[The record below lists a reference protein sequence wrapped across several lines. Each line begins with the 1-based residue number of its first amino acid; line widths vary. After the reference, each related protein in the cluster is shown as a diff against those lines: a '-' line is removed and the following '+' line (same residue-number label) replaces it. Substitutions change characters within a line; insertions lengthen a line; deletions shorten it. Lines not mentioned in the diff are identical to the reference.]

1 MYAQSTRSENMYTKA
16 RYSDMTSPNFRLSI
30 GCLCLLVFT
39 AFMISGCS
47 FGNTVMVSKGQAGGF
62 QQVLSGSADY
72 CKWTATDGVTM
83 SPAAQEA
90 FIKYC
95 QDVE

>member
-1 MYAQSTRSENMYTKA
+1 MKSLRFFYNAFCVVILCGFLLAAY
-16 RYSDMTSPNFRLSI
+16 
-30 GCLCLLVFT
+30 GCEL
-39 AFMISGCS
+39 GQ
-47 FGNTVMVSKGQAGGF
+47 TVMVSKGQAGGF

>member
-1 MYAQSTRSENMYTKA
+1 
-16 RYSDMTSPNFRLSI
+16 MTSPSFKLSI

-47 FGNTVMVSKGQAGGF
+47 FGQTVMVSKGEVGGF
-62 QQVLSGSADY
+62 SELIGGEADY
-72 CKWTATDGVTM
+72 CKMTMTEGVTI

-90 FIKYC
+90 FIAYC
-95 QDVE
+95 ADTGN

>member
-1 MYAQSTRSENMYTKA
+1 MKA
-16 RYSDMTSPNFRLSI
+16 LRFGYHA
-30 GCLCLLVFT
+30 LCLTILCGFFLF
-39 AFMISGCS
+39 AYGCEL
-47 FGNTVMVSKGQAGGF
+47 GQTVMVSKGQAGGF